1 MVYPYLYIER
11 SFMTTEHLFKTA
23 VIGAPKVGKTAL
35 IRSLVF
41 RTFTEQY
48 KNTVGVDFQLK
59 VSPEMGDDLA
69 RVQLWDIGGNELKG
83 SMMRVY
89 LKETQIVW
97 LCFDPRDRKTFEH
110 TDWQAV
116 IKKVDAPEDQ
126 QKPDIYL
133 VATCS
138 DKTDKAQ
145 VTQNEMEALGKR
157 LSDVGN
163 FCGIYHVSAKS
174 KEGVEKLFTDSCKN
188 RIERVN
194 PTNINLEKLKNYLIK
209 QIDRPELSQSKK
221 DRFEALLEK
230 AENPSNTGATDQLIA
245 EARKIA
251 GEHQPTS
258 NPVVMLYNLFNAPTS
273 LQQLDAA
280 FAPNP
285 SARGPQPL

>member
-1 MVYPYLYIER
+1 
-11 SFMTTEHLFKTA
+11 MTTEHLFKTA
-23 VIGAPKVGKTAL
+23 VIGAPKVGKTSL

-41 RTFTEQY
+41 NTFTEHY

-69 RVQLWDIGGNELKG
+69 RVQLWDIGGNELNG
-83 SMMRVY
+83 TPNMMRAY

-97 LCFDPRDRKTFEH
+97 VCFDPRDRKTFDH
-110 TDWQAV
+110 TDWKAV
-116 IKKVDAPEDQ
+116 INKVILPEGQ
-126 QKPDIYL
+126 PKPDIYL

-138 DKTDKAQ
+138 DKKSTPQ
-145 VTQNEMEALGKR
+145 VTQAEMQALGESLKE
-157 LSDVGN
+157 SGT
-163 FCGIYHVSAKS
+163 FCGIYHVSAKE
-174 KEGVEKLFTDSCKN
+174 KTGVRELFNVSCKN
-188 RIERVN
+188 RIARVN

-221 DRFEALLEK
+221 DRFEKLLSKIED
-230 AENPSNTGATDQLIA
+230 NTNTETDQLIA

-251 GEHQPTS
+251 GEHQPTI
-258 NPVVMLYNLFNAPTS
+258 NPFVMAYNAFILPTS
-273 LQQLDAA
+273 LRQLDEV